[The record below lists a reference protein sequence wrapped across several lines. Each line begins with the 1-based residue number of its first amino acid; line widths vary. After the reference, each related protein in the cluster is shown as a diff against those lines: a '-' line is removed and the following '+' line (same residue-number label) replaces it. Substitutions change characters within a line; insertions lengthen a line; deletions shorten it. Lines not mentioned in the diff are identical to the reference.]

1 MTNLRDTDSVYGDYP
16 DLLTIY
22 QQSFYDNFTLPA
34 LTDYGGKT
42 MTYGELG
49 RRIARLHMFYEQMGV
64 RQGDKIA
71 LIGRNTANW
80 VVIFMGTITYGA
92 IIVPV
97 LQDFN
102 PADAV
107 NIINHSEAEIIFAS
121 ESVWNHFNLESFESI
136 RCAISLETRKVMVER
151 GPLAGSHLSRK
162 EPSRIIHTLTR
173 RFNRRYQGG
182 FRRENISYHPC
193 PDDAT
198 AVINYT
204 SGTTGFSKG
213 VMLTYRNLWGNVV
226 FGIRSR
232 LHYEGSRA
240 LSFLPLAHAYGC
252 AFDMLVPL
260 AVGTHVTLLGRLPT
274 PQILVQAMHK
284 VRPSLVICVPLIL
297 EKIYR
302 KMIVPMISKAAI
314 RWVLAVPMLDK
325 AIYSRIRAKLVEAFG
340 GEFEEVIV
348 GGAPLNPEVEAFLM
362 RINFPITVGYGMTE
376 CGPLISYAPW
386 RRFAPCSAGRT
397 LRALMEARI
406 VSDDGASQG
415 EIVVRGVN
423 VMKGYYKNPEATAA
437 VLDKDG
443 WLHTGDMGTLGD
455 PNNRTIYIRGRYKT
469 MILTATGQNIYPEEI
484 EAKLNNMAYVNE
496 SLIVE
501 RDGRLAALVYPDFEQ
516 AEADG
521 IADRGALTELMTD
534 NLRELNKLVAPYE
547 RVDSIEIVDNEFEK
561 TPKRSIKRFMY
572 K

>member
-107 NIINHSEAEIIFAS
+107 NIINHSEAEIVFAS
-121 ESVWNHFNLESFESI
+121 ESVWNHFNLEAFESI
-136 RCAISLETRKVMVER
+136 RCAISLETRKVMIER

-521 IADRGALTELMTD
+521 ISDRGALTELMTD

>member
-49 RRIARLHMFYEQMGV
+49 RRIARLHMFYEQVGV
-64 RQGDKIA
+64 REGDKIA

-136 RCAISLETRKVMVER
+136 RCAISLETRKVMIER

>member
-107 NIINHSEAEIIFAS
+107 NIINHSETEIIFAS

-521 IADRGALTELMTD
+521 ISDRGALTELMTD